1 MAYRDASRRPKDL
14 AAASAPL
21 PKPPLTKGAYWT
33 GYVVLTI
40 FPIVLSG
47 ILYVDAMSS
56 EGAVDPMRGP
66 LYAAAGLCLVWSL
79 GGLVLMRTWGR
90 VAGKKWSARN
100 NAAVR
105 LIGEGKPDEAVAIL
119 DEILAKSRV
128 FPVAYSLYLWNR
140 GIALVRLG
148 RFVEARAAIA
158 SVQRTNWLERP
169 GFNQFVPAVM
179 VSLGNL
185 EALEGNLDAAEQWR
199 RSAHAKLASSSSVAA
214 LPLDVLLAARRGELD
229 RAEALCESQWTAAEA
244 ALTARDMKL
253 LRVLRAYV
261 ASRRAPGD
269 RREMDQWLAG
279 AKPIPAGMFDY
290 LGTAWPEFDAFAR
303 DELHA

>member
-1 MAYRDASRRPKDL
+1 MAYREASRRPKDL
-14 AAASAPL
+14 AGASAPL

-40 FPIVLSG
+40 LPLVLAAALFMDGMESLAEDDSMRAPLFAAAFVCFVWS
-47 ILYVDAMSS
+47 I
-56 EGAVDPMRGP
+56 GAV
-66 LYAAAGLCLVWSL
+66 V
-79 GGLVLMRTWGR
+79 VLRTWGR
-90 VAGKKWSARN
+90 IAGKTWSARN

-105 LIGEGKPDEAVAIL
+105 LIGEGKPDEAIAIL
-119 DEILAKSRV
+119 DEILARSRV

-140 GIALVRLG
+140 GIALVRMG

-158 SVQRTNWLERP
+158 SVQRTNWLDRP
-169 GFNQFVPAVM
+169 GFNHFVPAVM
-179 VSLGNL
+179 VSMGNI
-185 EALEGNLDAAEQWR
+185 EALEGHFDAAEQWR

-214 LPLDVLLAARRGELD
+214 LPLDVLLAARRGEVD

-261 ASRRAPGD
+261 ASRRAGSD
-269 RREMDQWLAG
+269 RRQVEQWLAG
-279 AKPIPAGMFDY
+279 AKPVPPGMFDY
-290 LGTAWPEFDAFAR
+290 LGTAWPEFEAFAR
-303 DELHA
+303 DELRG

>member
-1 MAYRDASRRPKDL
+1 MAYRDASRRPQDL
-14 AAASAPL
+14 AGAPAPL

-40 FPIVLSG
+40 LPIVLAG
-47 ILYVDAMSS
+47 ILYVDAVAS
-56 EGAVDPMRGP
+56 EGAVDPMRAP
-66 LYAAAGLCLVWSL
+66 LYAAAGSCFVWSI
-79 GGLVLMRTWGR
+79 GALVVLRTWGR
-90 VAGKKWSARN
+90 IAGKKWSARN

-119 DEILAKSRV
+119 DEILAKSRIY
-128 FPVAYSLYLWNR
+128 PVAYSLYLWNR
-140 GIALVRLG
+140 GIALVRMG
-148 RFVEARAAIA
+148 RFAEARAAIA
-158 SVQRTNWLERP
+158 SVQRTNWLDRP

-185 EALEGNLDAAEQWR
+185 EALEGNLEAAEQWR

-253 LRVLRAYV
+253 LRLLRAYV
-261 ASRRAPGD
+261 ASRRSPSD
-269 RREMDQWLAG
+269 RRETDQWLAG

-290 LGTAWPEFDAFAR
+290 LGTAWPELASFVQS
-303 DELHA
+303 ELSA